1 MVNFFN
7 LKWKLKYDCLNIFN
21 FFLGEPPYLHETPL
35 KALYL
40 IAANGKP
47 SVKEESKSRLSS
59 ELTSFLD
66 RCLEV
71 NPEKRA
77 DTKELLVHPFIAKAK
92 SLSLL
97 EPNIKA
103 VKELKKEGKHW
114 LAQLNF
120 NILYCLFSF
129 QISFKCFKK
138 IFFEQFLNKI
148 KIFFCAKILKLLQT
162 KQLLI
167 N

>member
-1 MVNFFN
+1 MI
-7 LKWKLKYDCLNIFN
+7 D
-21 FFLGEPPYLHETPL
+21 GEPPYLHETPL

-47 SVKEESKSRLSS
+47 SVKDESRSRLSS
-59 ELTSFLD
+59 ELVNFLD

-77 DTKELLVHPFIAKAK
+77 DTKELIAHPFMSKAR

-103 VKELKKEGKHW
+103 VKEMKSK
-114 LAQLNF
+114 N
-120 NILYCLFSF
+120 
-129 QISFKCFKK
+129 
-138 IFFEQFLNKI
+138 
-148 KIFFCAKILKLLQT
+148 
-162 KQLLI
+162 
-167 N
+167 